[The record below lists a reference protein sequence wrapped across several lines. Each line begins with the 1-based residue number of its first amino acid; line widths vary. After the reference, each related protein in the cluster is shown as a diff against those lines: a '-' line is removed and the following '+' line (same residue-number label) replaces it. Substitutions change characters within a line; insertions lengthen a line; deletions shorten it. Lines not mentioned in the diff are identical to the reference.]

1 MVVGGGV
8 FGGGGC
14 CCWMMLSHIPLT
26 QVGDSSPAGRAPG
39 QSGECDSHQSKF
51 TFFISPTNLFLFKH
65 HFFFSGTQRCL
76 ALITAARCVKVCV
89 CVCAWARARFNP
101 LLPKDL
107 FFVKVDFSWGGEP
120 SLFCVFFS
128 GACDVGRP
136 RPRRIWSNLCLQCR
150 HGWLFALFQFFNY
163 VSSGG

>member
-1 MVVGGGV
+1 ML
-8 FGGGGC
+8 
-14 CCWMMLSHIPLT
+14 LSHIPLT

-39 QSGECDSHQSKF
+39 ESGECDSHQSKF

-65 HFFFSGTQRCL
+65 HFFFFSGTQLCL
-76 ALITAARCVKVCV
+76 ALNTVARSVNVCV
-89 CVCAWARARFNP
+89 CKCVCVFGCVWERFNP

-107 FFVKVDFSWGGEP
+107 FFIFFFFCKTGFQSRRRAEP
-120 SLFCVFFS
+120 PLCVFFFP

-150 HGWLFALFQFFNY
+150 HCWLFALFQFFNY